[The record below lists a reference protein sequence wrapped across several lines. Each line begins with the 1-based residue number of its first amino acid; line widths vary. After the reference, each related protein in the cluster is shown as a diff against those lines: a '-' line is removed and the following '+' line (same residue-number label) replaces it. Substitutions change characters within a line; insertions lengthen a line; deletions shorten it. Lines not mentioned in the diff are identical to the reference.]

1 MFKLKNLI
9 ILVSVLFCGLVGF
22 KTYNYFFDSTA
33 PIIALKGLEPEE
45 YCCGDVQCAVASN
58 KSGFISAWLDGN
70 PLISD
75 YKMNGG
81 SQEQP
86 FVIPS
91 KTISNGKH
99 TLKIDFTDRTFA
111 KNKATLQREFVVD
124 NVPLQAAFVK
134 ADSDYKVFQGRTLH
148 LQFQVNKEIKEA
160 TVQALSGAYPCFPES
175 KGSLIYETFI
185 PVSCEDNPNEYL
197 MTVEIKDRVGNQ
209 LKLDNKFQVVLFPFK
224 KQMLTVADEKLQEA
238 REAAGNET
246 NFEETLQNLA
256 SQSPHEK
263 LWHGAFCTPID
274 VVRVS
279 CDFGTVRT
287 TQHRGRYA
295 HKALDVINKPKS
307 IVWAP
312 QDGKVVFKGQF
323 EAGGNTVVVD
333 HGFGVLS
340 MFYHLDSFANVEVGQ
355 KIAKGN
361 PVGRIGKT
369 GHATGYH
376 LHWEMRVNN
385 VPVDPMQWTQVTF

>member
-1 MFKLKNLI
+1 MFFSI
-9 ILVSVLFCGLVGF
+9 VVCGWIGI

-33 PIIALKGLEPEE
+33 PVIALQGLDQDEF
-45 YCCGDVQCAVASN
+45 YSGDVQCAVASN
-58 KSGFISAWLDGN
+58 KSGTISVWLDGQ
-70 PLISD
+70 PLVND
-75 YKMNGG
+75 FKMSGGG
-81 SQEQP
+81 SEQP

-91 KTISNGKH
+91 KTLTNGKH
-99 TLKIDFTDRTFA
+99 ALKINFVDRTYA
-111 KNKATLQREFVVD
+111 KNKTHIERDFTVD

-160 TVQALSGAYPCFPES
+160 KVQALSGEYACFPES
-175 KGSLIYETFI
+175 KGSLVYETFI
-185 PVSCEDNPNEYL
+185 PVTCEENASEYL
-197 MTVEIKDRVGNQ
+197 MIVDIKDRVGNQ

-238 REAAGNET
+238 RQAAGDANK
-246 NFEETLQNLA
+246 NFEEVLHEL
-256 SQSPHEK
+256 SVKSPHEK
-263 LWHGAFCTPID
+263 LWRGTFCAPID
-274 VVRVS
+274 ITRVT

-287 TQHRGRYA
+287 TEHRGRYA

-312 QDGKVVFKGQF
+312 QDGVVVFKGQF

-333 HGFGVLS
+333 HGWGILS
-340 MFYHLDSFANVEVGQ
+340 MFYHLDSFANIEVGQ
-355 KIAKGN
+355 KVSKGN
-361 PVGRIGKT
+361 PVGNIGKT

-376 LHWEMRVNN
+376 LHWEMRVNDI
-385 VPVDPMQWTQVTF
+385 PVDPMQWTQVTF